1 MFDKKSI
8 PLMLRYF
15 AYADTA
21 WRGQFFVCESKRN
34 NLWLCFLVGD
44 KNVFFVH
51 IFVFEFYVHSIAKKA

>member
-15 AYADTA
+15 AYADVA
-21 WRGQFFVCESKRN
+21 RRRQLFVCESERDD
-34 NLWLCFLVGD
+34 LWRCFLVGD

-51 IFVFEFYVHSIAKKA
+51 IFCF